1 MNNHLLSK
9 IKELVKELEIDDK
22 VVKETIEE
30 LKAEL
35 EDGEYSTESSEEEEE
50 EVSDR
55 DIKKL
60 IPEVID
66 VNIDEKGFYSLKD
79 VRIGEQNKIVSISK

>member
-1 MNNHLLSK
+1 MNNHLLGK
-9 IKELVKELEIDDK
+9 IKDIVKELDIEDK

-30 LKAEL
+30 LKREL
-35 EDGEYSTESSEEEEE
+35 DDADYSTESSEEEEE
-50 EVSDR
+50 MCDKE
-55 DIKKL
+55 INKL

-66 VNIDEKGFYSLKD
+66 VKRDEKGFYSLKD